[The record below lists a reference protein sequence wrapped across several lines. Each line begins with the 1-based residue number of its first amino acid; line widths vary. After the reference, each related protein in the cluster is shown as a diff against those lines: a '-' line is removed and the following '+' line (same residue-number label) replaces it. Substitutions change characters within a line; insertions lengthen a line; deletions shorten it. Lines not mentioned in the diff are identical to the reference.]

1 MKIVA
6 LEREHEDCN
15 RARVR
20 VMPAVLPKAV
30 VAVVLAVKA
39 VVLEVVLEV
48 VEASVGHARLLR
60 CKSILMVWPNAS
72 SRFRVCRNV
81 NTAIYRP
88 VSMVRCFISKLAA
101 LAVVAVVADKVV
113 SPVMTCSA
121 IVSAIVA
128 QRRSSAT

>member
-15 RARVR
+15 RVRVR

-39 VVLEVVLEV
+39 VVLEVV
-48 VEASVGHARLLR
+48 EASVGHARLLR
-60 CKSILMVWPNAS
+60 CRSILMVWPNAS

-81 NTAIYRP
+81 NTVIYRP
-88 VSMVRCFISKLAA
+88 GSMVRCFISKLAA

>member
-15 RARVR
+15 RVRVR
-20 VMPAVLPKAV
+20 VMPAVLPKA
-30 VAVVLAVKA
+30 AAAVLAVKA
-39 VVLEVVLEV
+39 VVLEV

-60 CKSILMVWPNAS
+60 CRSILMVWPNAS

-81 NTAIYRP
+81 NTVIYRP
-88 VSMVRCFISKLAA
+88 GSMVRCFISKLAA